1 MVQKSWIFIIFF
13 MIGFLK
19 FYFFSFP
26 KEIFKKIETLFFGIE
41 RLFCL
46 KYHFLHLFSPWKR
59 YVFYRKRGFEFMN
72 FLETLIGNLFS
83 RFIGILMRIIV
94 LLIGTV
100 VSLLGG
106 VFSFLFLILY
116 FVFPFFCLYLFFKGL
131 SLWSQ

>member
-1 MVQKSWIFIIFF
+1 VVQKSRIFIIFF

-19 FYFFSFP
+19 FYFLFSFP

-59 YVFYRKRGFEFMN
+59 YVFYRKRGFEFMD

-94 LLIGTV
+94 LLVGTA
-100 VSLLGG
+100 VSCLAFGRSFFFFVFNFLFC
-106 VFSFLFLILY
+106 FSFF
-116 FVFPFFCLYLFFKGL
+116 L
-131 SLWSQ
+131 SLSFF